1 MKDKKIK
8 NMVLLS
14 SAESSCARRRVE
26 EVVEVDRVAGV
37 LDERAL
43 RTDSCRL
50 AVSAWQSCVTAGTV
64 QQAGQLDK
72 MVQEWERI
80 ERKLTTFYR
89 LGASRE
95 RSRVAGRDRPGCSR
109 RAGLGI
115 DAEWVCGARCACALF
130 SW

>member
-72 MVQEWERI
+72 MVQEWEKNRAETDHVLPPGRF
-80 ERKLTTFYR
+80 EREK
-89 LGASRE
+89 
-95 RSRVAGRDRPGCSR
+95 PC
-109 RAGLGI
+109 
-115 DAEWVCGARCACALF
+115 CG
-130 SW
+130 S